1 MLLRL
6 VCFWLR
12 EGSTCTEAWK
22 QWFRWAVIAR
32 FQWDVILGEFLV
44 PGREHLQRSLKTM
57 VSASRDEARRG
68 KAHPLHLMLTQACLR
83 LQTKQK
89 PVKRLRIILSMML
102 LCIVP
107 GNFFSKNVSSETS
120 SRFTASGKYPKLTR
134 GEKWAPSVSFSTKEI
149 WDPGLIAYHRR
160 DDLKTPFFS
169 GSCIGSSG
177 KRH

>member
-1 MLLRL
+1 MIDRFRRDITYTG
-6 VCFWLR
+6 FWLR

-32 FQWDVILGEFLV
+32 FRWDVILGEFLV

-89 PVKRLRIILSMML
+89 PVKRLRIVLSMML

-107 GNFFSKNVSSETS
+107 GNSFQRMFPPKPLAGSLLPVNIQNWLEVRSELRLS
-120 SRFTASGKYPKLTR
+120 LLAQRRFGIL
-134 GEKWAPSVSFSTKEI
+134 
-149 WDPGLIAYHRR
+149 D
-160 DDLKTPFFS
+160 
-169 GSCIGSSG
+169 
-177 KRH
+177 